1 MSASSF
7 SYDVKVTP
15 SPVSVPFD
23 LTVNGNNISVTIRN
37 GSLDNIDFT
46 LTPTGDFGEQILSE
60 IIKPII
66 ETATSDLKNQ
76 ALDGVSGD
84 VGPIIIPSFETEGV
98 SITPTNITLTTF
110 SIGNSNMLKING
122 SLTLKPSS

>member
-7 SYDVKVTP
+7 SYDVNVTP

-23 LTVNGNNISVTIRN
+23 LTVNNNNISVTIRS

-60 IIKPII
+60 IIQPII
-66 ETATSDLKNQ
+66 ETAASDLKSQ
-76 ALDGVSGD
+76 ALEGVSGD
-84 VGPIIIPSFETEGV
+84 IGSISIPSYEAEGV
-98 SITPTNITLTTF
+98 SITPANIALTTF
-110 SIGNSNMLKING
+110 FVGNSNMLKING